1 MEERPDAVPSAEPS
15 RREAIALAA
24 SLAAASLSRPLD
36 ASVTSTSPSTD
47 DEPDAWPSDGAAI
60 AITPAMIEAAER
72 LAGIEFSAEERETIS
87 RTIGEQ
93 VSMFDARV
101 KAGELPNDLAPA
113 LVFRALPPG
122 RALDPATSTG
132 DPALIVDE
140 AGACPD
146 SETDIAFASIAEL
159 AQWMRRGELTSE
171 RLTGIYLDRIARL
184 DPELRCMITVTAD
197 RAIEQ
202 ARAADAA
209 LANGDD
215 RGPLHGIP
223 YGAKDIVDVE
233 GIRATW
239 GAAPFRDRIAS
250 TTATVIERLDAR
262 HAVMLGKT
270 SVGALAYGDIWFD
283 GRCRNPWNT
292 EQGSSGSSAGSASG
306 TAAGLMAFSLGT
318 ETYGSIVSP
327 CVRCGATGLRPTFGR
342 VSKAGVMS
350 LCWSLDKIGPIT
362 RRTTDCAY
370 VLEAVNGV
378 DARDPSSVG
387 VPFASDP
394 AKPVEGLRLG
404 WNPAWFEQAGPAE
417 RAVVDHL
424 RSEGCRLVEVDLP
437 DLPYQS
443 LLVSLYAEAAA
454 AFESLTR
461 SDRDDELVWQAPQ
474 AWPNTFRRS
483 WFIPAVEAVQSDRV
497 RRQAMDAMAG
507 IMERVDALVLP
518 PFAAGLLLVTNA
530 TGHPTLV
537 LPTSSDGRTRG
548 GDISFI
554 GRLFDEG
561 TLIRLGRSV
570 EAAMTP
576 AALRPPVD

>member
-1 MEERPDAVPSAEPS
+1 MTLENRSDEAGSPDTGEGTAGP
-15 RREAIALAA
+15 
-24 SLAAASLSRPLD
+24 
-36 ASVTSTSPSTD
+36 
-47 DEPDAWPSDGAAI
+47 
-60 AITPAMIEAAER
+60 ITPAMLEAAER
-72 LAGIEFSAEERETIS
+72 LAGINFTDAER
-87 RTIGEQ
+87 RTIADTMDEQ
-93 VSMFDARV
+93 VGIFARRV
-101 KAGELPNDLAPA
+101 KMGELPNDLAPA

-122 RALDPATSTG
+122 RALDPVTSTG
-132 DPALIVDE
+132 DPGLIVGK
-140 AGACPD
+140 AGPCPAD
-146 SETDIAFASIAEL
+146 ETDIAFASIGEL
-159 AQWMRRGELTSE
+159 ATWIRRGDLTSE
-171 RLTGIYLDRIARL
+171 RLTDIYLRRIDRL
-184 DPELRCMITVTAD
+184 DPELHCMITVTAD
-197 RAIEQ
+197 RARRQ

-209 LANGDD
+209 LAAGED

-239 GAAPFRDRIAS
+239 GAAPFRDRVAS
-250 TTATVIERLDAR
+250 TTATVIERLDAH

-270 SVGALAYGDIWFD
+270 AVGALAYGDIWFD
-283 GRCRNPWNT
+283 EKCRNPWNL

-306 TAAGLMAFSLGT
+306 TAAGLMAFSLGS

-362 RRTTDCAY
+362 RRTVDTAY
-370 VLEAVNGV
+370 VLAAIQGL
-378 DARDPSSVG
+378 DPRDPSSVG

-394 AKPVEGLRLG
+394 ERPIEGLRIG
-404 WNPAWFEQAGPAE
+404 WNPAWFESAGDAD
-417 RAVVDHL
+417 RAVLDHL
-424 RSEGCRLVEVDLP
+424 RRSGCRMVEVDLP
-437 DLPYQS
+437 TLPWES
-443 LLVSLYAEAAA
+443 LLVPLYAESAA

-461 SDRDDELVWQAPQ
+461 DDRDDEMVWQAPE

-497 RRQAMDAMAG
+497 RRMAMNAMAEV
-507 IMERVDALVLP
+507 MEKVDALALP
-518 PFAAGLLLVTNA
+518 PFAAGLLLITNA

-537 LPTSSDGRTRG
+537 LPTSEDGSTPSG
-548 GDISFI
+548 GFTFI

-570 EAAMTP
+570 EQGLSPRT
-576 AALRPPVD
+576 LRPPLG